1 MGIICYNLSQM
12 DDPIE
17 TAELLAFTKIVDA
30 KSLSRAALELG
41 IPRATISRRLS
52 RLEQRLGVQLLRRT
66 TRSLVLTDAGDAFYR
81 QARLA
86 LDAVTQAEQSVRRV
100 GSVARGPL
108 RISTPPMVDASFNA
122 MLNVFAA
129 EHPEV
134 HMQVF
139 ASTRYVDL
147 SRDGYDVAI
156 RASTKLEPGLV
167 ARTIHRTHMLAVAA
181 PSYLDKHGRPR
192 TARELR
198 GHRCM
203 LGFARGELPE
213 THWPLTSG
221 ARVRVEGS
229 LVSNDL
235 LILRDAARDGL
246 GIAVLP
252 AQVVA
257 EPLRQKQLI
266 HVLEGVVGAEVRI
279 SVVYA
284 EREFMP
290 VQVRAFIDAVV
301 AWAKS
306 GVSPVMVDP
315 CKPGK
320 GKKAQANRGAKPLP
334 KPLASV
340 KIRSSSR

>member
-1 MGIICYNLSQM
+1 MGIICYKMSQM
-12 DDPIE
+12 NEPIE

-30 KSLSRAALELG
+30 KSLSRAAAELSS
-41 IPRATISRRLS
+41 PRATISRRLS
-52 RLEQRLGVQLLRRT
+52 RLEQRLGVQLIRRT
-66 TRSLVLTDAGDAFYR
+66 TRSLMLTDAGEAFYR
-81 QARLA
+81 QARHA
-86 LDAVTQAEQSVRRV
+86 LDAVAQAEQSVRKKDD
-100 GSVARGPL
+100 VARGPL
-108 RISTPPMVDASFNA
+108 RISTPPMADPSFNV
-122 MLNVFAA
+122 MLGEFAA

-139 ASTRYVDL
+139 ASTKYVDL

-167 ARTIHRTHMLAVAA
+167 ARTIHRSQMLAVAA
-181 PSYLDKHGRPR
+181 PSYLAKHGQPR
-192 TARELR
+192 TVRALR

-213 THWPLTSG
+213 THWPLLSG
-221 ARVRVEGS
+221 GRLKVDGN

-252 AQVVA
+252 AQVVV
-257 EPLRQKQLI
+257 ELLRQKQLV

-290 VQVRAFIDAVV
+290 AQVRAFIDAVV

-306 GVSPVMVDP
+306 GVSPVMVDL
-315 CKPGK
+315 CEAEK
-320 GKKAQANRGAKPLP
+320 GKKTQGNRRGAPIAP
-334 KPLASV
+334 VRSV
-340 KIRSSSR
+340 RPRTTK